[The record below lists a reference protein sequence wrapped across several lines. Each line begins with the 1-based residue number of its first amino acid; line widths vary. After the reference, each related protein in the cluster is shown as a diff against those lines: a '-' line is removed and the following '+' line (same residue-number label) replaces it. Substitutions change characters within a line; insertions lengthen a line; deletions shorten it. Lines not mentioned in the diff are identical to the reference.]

1 MSSELELSKQRI
13 TELEAENVEI
23 AELRKENAELRKENT
38 DFRMKFANFEAE
50 RAELKRRI
58 AETLRMT
65 EEERT
70 RRDAENA
77 KLKARIKELESEFRD
92 RLTKVEQNQ
101 SLIDNSSNNTS
112 SNFNLVAE
120 PTVTQHE
127 KPLVNEEMD
136 TSLPEEPIPEVIAKP
151 SVSAFNIPIMDQC
164 DQKSL
169 EDKETDA
176 FLDEEH
182 KKKVSDEIRQRNR
195 EKKLLHESANQEA
208 SSFSQDISS
217 HGSLGKSEKNGNS
230 VTFRDD
236 RQKIIPAITTS
247 QENNDDDDTEL
258 TKSQVIEQELTKEL
272 LSSIITAPS
281 ISFETTE
288 QISSVTHPSSSS
300 LDTTQNLVLLFQN
313 AIQAG
318 HKVIL
323 SWLYYS
329 NSFENKV
336 DEIRHGTGASDKTAR
351 SQLYQEMLKH
361 LPATTLGNL
370 RMRTLR
376 AKKIRM
382 LFGEGGVGVDKI
394 KQVTFSVY
402 EISSL
407 TINQIQSVIKNVTSA
422 GRTPE
427 VPNRN
432 QMTSAL
438 PIVTDQINSP
448 LISAEVT
455 TSHPQIPITNPTYDQ
470 SYFRNKIL
478 DQYPNLYREETGCEP
493 WQLSEAV
500 INTSAKPQA
509 SDFKP
514 ITFEVKPDPELII
527 KSILKHFTYLK
538 FRNSF
543 RGIDNYNFA
552 SPQPWSSPCP
562 ICDGIHGNYG
572 LHGSWYCENGN
583 QLPYDPELAKL
594 YSQDKLEYCLT
605 CNTSSNKLKFAIVA

>member
-1 MSSELELSKQRI
+1 
-13 TELEAENVEI
+13 
-23 AELRKENAELRKENT
+23 
-38 DFRMKFANFEAE
+38 
-50 RAELKRRI
+50 
-58 AETLRMT
+58 
-65 EEERT
+65 
-70 RRDAENA
+70 
-77 KLKARIKELESEFRD
+77 
-92 RLTKVEQNQ
+92 
-101 SLIDNSSNNTS
+101 
-112 SNFNLVAE
+112 
-120 PTVTQHE
+120 
-127 KPLVNEEMD
+127 MD

-370 RMRTLR
+370 R
-376 AKKIRM
+376 
-382 LFGEGGVGVDKI
+382 
-394 KQVTFSVY
+394 
-402 EISSL
+402 
-407 TINQIQSVIKNVTSA
+407 
-422 GRTPE
+422 RTPE

-448 LISAEVT
+448 LISAE
-455 TSHPQIPITNPTYDQ
+455 
-470 SYFRNKIL
+470 IL
-478 DQYPNLYREETGCEP
+478 DQYPNLYREGSSENFDYYGITDETSCPPGPTICPLCKLGHDDEEIEGRYKAGSYFIKCE
-493 WQLSEAV
+493 QRE
-500 INTSAKPQA
+500 IE
-509 SDFKP
+509 
-514 ITFEVKPDPELII
+514 IT
-527 KSILKHFTYLK
+527 
-538 FRNSF
+538 
-543 RGIDNYNFA
+543 A
-552 SPQPWSSPCP
+552 
-562 ICDGIHGNYG
+562 
-572 LHGSWYCENGN
+572 
-583 QLPYDPELAKL
+583 
-594 YSQDKLEYCLT
+594 
-605 CNTSSNKLKFAIVA
+605 